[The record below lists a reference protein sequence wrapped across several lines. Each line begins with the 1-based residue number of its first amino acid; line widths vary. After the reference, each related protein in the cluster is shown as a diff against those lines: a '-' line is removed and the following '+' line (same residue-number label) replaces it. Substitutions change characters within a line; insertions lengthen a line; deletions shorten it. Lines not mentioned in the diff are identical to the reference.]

1 MCAAD
6 ARLNTI
12 RPAGNNGHALRGLVK
27 SMSAIFMYSS
37 LDHAPLAAAGGPRE
51 DRATNMAINSRM
63 IARRVNTFA
72 PTAPLFGARDEP
84 RDLFVSR
91 GTGDF

>member
-1 MCAAD
+1 MFAAN

-37 LDHAPLAAAGGPRE
+37 LDHVPLAAERAARKG
-51 DRATNMAINSRM
+51 RATNMAINSGK
-63 IARRVNTFA
+63 ID
-72 PTAPLFGARDEP
+72 G
-84 RDLFVSR
+84 
-91 GTGDF
+91 G